1 MPSTIP
7 GCYADIRKYEA
18 LSSSIS
24 SLVSLLDSNDKDFEN
39 LKKNIQDNYLVNGD
53 VTPVYDKTNN
63 LAVDVDKTSNYL
75 KNTIL
80 PAISFA
86 IKALYRRIAEIEA
99 EEEEAERRKQE
110 EASKANTKTP
120 SKGFKSNTTRYV
132 K

>member
-1 MPSTIP
+1 MPSTIS

-24 SLVSLLDSNDKDFEN
+24 SLISLLDSNDKNFVN
-39 LKKNIQDNYLVNGD
+39 LKKNIQENYLINGD
-53 VTPVYDKTNN
+53 VTPIYDKTNN

-80 PAISFA
+80 PAISSA
-86 IKALYRRIAEIEA
+86 IKALYRKIAEIEA
-99 EEEEAERRKQE
+99 KEEAERKKQE
-110 EASKANTKTP
+110 ETTKANANVS
-120 SKGFKSNTTRYV
+120 SKGVKSNTTMYV

>member
-1 MPSTIP
+1 MPSTIS

-24 SLVSLLDSNDKDFEN
+24 SLISLLDSNDKNFVN
-39 LKKNIQDNYLVNGD
+39 LKKNIQENYLINGD
-53 VTPVYDKTNN
+53 VTPIYDKTNN

-80 PAISFA
+80 PAISSA
-86 IKALYRRIAEIEA
+86 IKALYRKIAEIEA
-99 EEEEAERRKQE
+99 EEEAERKKQE
-110 EASKANTKTP
+110 ETTKVNANVS
-120 SKGFKSNTTRYV
+120 SKGVKSNTTMYV